1 MILDHYQRYRAA
13 GRDLVLWNIVV
24 LMNIYIPD
32 WWRKSFFHALFLQI
46 FLYGRRVCYGLIHKE
61 MHLGVSL
68 KSSWLMLLCQEG
80 QGKVLYRYASAIAC
94 AADGD
99 EMPIKKPE
107 FDEGRTQAS
116 VKFYSNTP
124 QRVG

>member
-1 MILDHYQRYRAA
+1 MA

-24 LMNIYIPD
+24 LMNIYIAD
-32 WWRKSFFHALFLQI
+32 WQRKSLFHALFLQI
-46 FLYGRRVCYGLIHKE
+46 FLYGKRVCYGLIHKE

-116 VKFYSNTP
+116 VQFYSNTP
-124 QRVG
+124 RRVG